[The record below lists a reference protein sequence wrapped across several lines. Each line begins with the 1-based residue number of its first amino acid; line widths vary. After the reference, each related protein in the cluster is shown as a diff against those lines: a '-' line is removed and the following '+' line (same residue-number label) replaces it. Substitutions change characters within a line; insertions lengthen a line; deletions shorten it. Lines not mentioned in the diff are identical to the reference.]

1 MGMRMKL
8 PKAGLIVIAVVVV
21 VIGLVVAM
29 TIKSK
34 PVSQEKVA
42 AIPSQPVASPTP
54 AATATPTG
62 YSAEFKAKVRSEFV
76 NSCHTKAE
84 YSLTVCNCV
93 ADYLA
98 NNYTESQI
106 AVFYVQYHASN
117 RVPEAIKTAVE
128 SCTGK

>member
-1 MGMRMKL
+1 MK
-8 PKAGLIVIAVVVV
+8 PSKISLIVIAVVVV
-21 VIGLVVAM
+21 VIGLVVAVTM
-29 TIKSK
+29 KSN
-34 PVSQEKVA
+34 PVSQEKAA
-42 AIPSQPVASPTP
+42 AIIPQVPITSPTP

-76 NSCHTKAE
+76 TSCNTKAE

-98 NNYTESQI
+98 KNYTESQI